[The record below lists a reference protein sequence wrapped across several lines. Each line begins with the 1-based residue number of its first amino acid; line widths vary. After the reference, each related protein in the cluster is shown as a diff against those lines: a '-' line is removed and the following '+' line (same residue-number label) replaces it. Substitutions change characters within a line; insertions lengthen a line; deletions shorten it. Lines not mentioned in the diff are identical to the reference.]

1 MVKLISK
8 YLENYG
14 EIPMKKI
21 KTMTKSTQELYHKLY
36 TQYRD
41 QNISPEDCSRYALR
55 ELKLPENL
63 CIDEYTIIEDEK

>member
-1 MVKLISK
+1 MS
-8 YLENYG
+8 
-14 EIPMKKI
+14 

-63 CIDEYTIIEDEK
+63 CIDEYTIVEDTK